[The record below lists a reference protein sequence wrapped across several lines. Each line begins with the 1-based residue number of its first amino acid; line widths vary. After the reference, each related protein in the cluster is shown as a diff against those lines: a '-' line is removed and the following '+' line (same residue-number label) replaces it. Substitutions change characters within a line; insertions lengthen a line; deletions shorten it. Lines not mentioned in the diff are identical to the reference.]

1 MESCVFNGL
10 LRAAP
15 SSLSLAASDFGT
27 SLTFPRHVFLCC
39 GGFRQGSNTS
49 SVQMFIIT
57 VRGVRCT
64 FIRLA
69 VSPPLA
75 VALAPL
81 AFFL

>member
-1 MESCVFNGL
+1 MESCVVNGI

-15 SSLSLAASDFGT
+15 FSLSLAADFGT

-39 GGFRQGSNTS
+39 GDFRQGSNTS

-64 FIRLA
+64 FTRLA